1 MTVTP
6 KLATTLTLMDLGF
19 MYKAKRTG
27 LPALLGLFSVS
38 EHLLILHTLG
48 REVTDA
54 ALYTVYCIICAPHWI
69 ESLREGRPARQLLSP
84 RVCSSQNMVWADAQH
99 TLAEGGKEQRC

>member
-38 EHLLILHTLG
+38 EHLLILQTLG
-48 REVTDA
+48 REVTNA
-54 ALYTVYCIICAPHWI
+54 ALYTVYCIIGSHRWVTYA
-69 ESLREGRPARQLLSP
+69 LL
-84 RVCSSQNMVWADAQH
+84 
-99 TLAEGGKEQRC
+99 TG